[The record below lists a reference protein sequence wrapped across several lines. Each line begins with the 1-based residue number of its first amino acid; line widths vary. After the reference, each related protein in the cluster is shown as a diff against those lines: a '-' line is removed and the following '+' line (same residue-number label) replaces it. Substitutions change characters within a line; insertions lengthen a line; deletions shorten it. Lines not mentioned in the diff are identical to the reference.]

1 MTKGNSV
8 MKELTR
14 AQNFVFLIG
23 GLLMV
28 VGAGAS
34 MFRWGI
40 APYIYS
46 VGALAFTAMQMLQ
59 HYEGRNFTIRRL
71 RRIMLLSDLFFLVS
85 AVLMFASQG
94 NPLGLSQVT
103 YLQYVY
109 QRWVV
114 TLLIAAVLQLYSVHR
129 INHELEREAKK
140 L

>member
-1 MTKGNSV
+1 

-14 AQNFVFLIG
+14 TQNLLFLLG

-34 MFRWGI
+34 MLRWGV

-46 VGALAFTAMQMLQ
+46 VGAVAFTAMQMLQ
-59 HYEGRNFTIRRL
+59 RYEGRNFTIRRL

-94 NPLGLSQVT
+94 NPLGLSQIT

-109 QRWVV
+109 QKWVV

>member
-1 MTKGNSV
+1 

-14 AQNFVFLIG
+14 TQNLLFLLG

-34 MFRWGI
+34 MLRWGA

-46 VGALAFTAMQMLQ
+46 VGAVAFTAMQMLQ
-59 HYEGRNFTIRRL
+59 RYEGRNFTIRRL

-94 NPLGLSQVT
+94 NPLGLSQIT

-109 QRWVV
+109 QKWVV